1 MLLSSLSSSPAQQV
15 HGDTNR
21 FGGTL
26 NQFASTGDLIKAL
39 LDPETEQAM
48 WFIFCST
55 VVLITGKLFFG
66 ALRGT
71 VVHKILLEYL
81 LKIMTPNIGNDWPH
95 SETII
100 VPPSSGKHKTTVIF
114 LHGLGDGS
122 GYWENGVQALKMED
136 TKFILPAAPI
146 LPVSINMNIQMPAWY
161 NIIGLEDDSPED
173 DEGIAR
179 ACRDLVDIVQQEIDE
194 FGIAPSNIALGGF
207 SQGGAVVL
215 HTVYRKG
222 FLKHRVGGVL
232 TMCSYM
238 PRTVAMREEKGPVE
252 KANAATPCFFAHGT
266 DDTMVKFSYGE
277 RSSKL
282 LSSGGVPV
290 TFKTYQGI
298 GHMSTQE
305 MLDDASRFLKTS
317 VWKKSGKVDDD
328 CVHIR

>member
-1 MLLSSLSSSPAQQV
+1 MFVLLLSSLSSSPAQQV

-194 FGIAPSNIALGGF
+194 FGIAPSNIAIGGF

-222 FLKHRVGGVL
+222 FLKHQVGGVL

-238 PRTVAMREEKGPVE
+238 PDGGDEGRERARGKGECRNPLLFRTWDGRYHGKVFVRRTVVEAAEQRRGTGHVQDLPRHRPHVHSRNAGRCFAVFEDVRVEE
-252 KANAATPCFFAHGT
+252 
-266 DDTMVKFSYGE
+266 E
-277 RSSKL
+277 R
-282 LSSGGVPV
+282 
-290 TFKTYQGI
+290 Q
-298 GHMSTQE
+298 
-305 MLDDASRFLKTS
+305 SR
-317 VWKKSGKVDDD
+317 
-328 CVHIR
+328 R

>member
-1 MLLSSLSSSPAQQV
+1 MFVLLLSSLSSSPAQQV

-100 VPPSSGKHKTTVIF
+100 
-114 LHGLGDGS
+114 
-122 GYWENGVQALKMED
+122 ALKMED

-194 FGIAPSNIALGGF
+194 FGIAPSNIAIGGF

-222 FLKHRVGGVL
+222 FLKHQVGGVL